1 MTSTRFRRLP
11 LVLLLVSGIVPA
23 GRAAEPA
30 VNTVVLPDPDAKPK
44 YHCWEP
50 HVAVDPDQPDRVVVS
65 AMYRGQIG
73 EGERARGDCT
83 LFTWRSED
91 AGRKWS
97 APVAPFVTA
106 DRPAGRLGAD
116 VVLAFG
122 TNKTCW
128 FSGCDYDWKLPGT
141 PSYSSI
147 KVARSD
153 DGGKTWDTPLAV
165 TELDNVKNGKG
176 LADKQWVAVDRGGGK
191 RAGTVYVAWTR
202 IDDAAGQ
209 LELRCAALPPGG
221 KAFTAGVPLA
231 DPIPLKH
238 LQDAVHQVQLAVRP
252 DGTLDAVW
260 RRGDDA
266 NRIVHSLSTD
276 GGATFSKPQP
286 ISADE
291 KRGAGQ
297 FPALTATADGRL
309 LAAWGSE
316 GDVFAAV
323 HSEGKW
329 SAATPPAGER
339 PDGVRLSH
347 PAVAHTADAVWVLA
361 YRHEKTPAR
370 VRVVLYRSADHG
382 RTWEKYAVVANR
394 DLTGG
399 KRVASPGDYVG
410 LTAAKGQLYA
420 AYVLPG
426 EGKDGPGPRL
436 YVSAVATAVR
446 K

>member
-1 MTSTRFRRLP
+1 MPSTRSRCLP
-11 LVLLLVSGIVPA
+11 LVLLLVSGIAPA

-50 HVAVDPDQPDRVVVS
+50 HVAVDPDQPDRVVVA

-73 EGERARGDCT
+73 EGEKARGDCT
-83 LFTWRSED
+83 LFAWRSED

-97 APVAPFVTA
+97 TPAAPFVTA
-106 DRPAGRLGAD
+106 DRPAGCLGAD
-116 VVLAFG
+116 TVLAFG
-122 TNKTCW
+122 ANKTCW
-128 FSGCDYDWKLPGT
+128 FSGCDYDWKVPGT

-153 DGGKTWDTPLAV
+153 DGGKTWAAPLAV
-165 TELDNVKNGKG
+165 TELDNVKTGKG
-176 LADKQWVAVDRGGGK
+176 LLDKQWVAVDRGGGK

-291 KRGAGQ
+291 KRGGGPVPGPDRDRGRPAAG
-297 FPALTATADGRL
+297 G
-309 LAAWGSE
+309 
-316 GDVFAAV
+316 V
-323 HSEGKW
+323 
-329 SAATPPAGER
+329 GER
-339 PDGVRLSH
+339 GRRVRRRPLGGEMVGRH
-347 PAVAHTADAVWVLA
+347 AAGRRAARRGTAVAPGG
-361 YRHEKTPAR
+361 RP
-370 VRVVLYRSADHG
+370 HG
-382 RTWEKYAVVANR
+382 GR
-394 DLTGG
+394 G
-399 KRVASPGDYVG
+399 VG
-410 LTAAKGQLYA
+410 AG
-420 AYVLPG
+420 VPPR
-426 EGKDGPGPRL
+426 EDPGPRAGG
-436 YVSAVATAVR
+436 AVPLGRPRPDVGEVR
-446 K
+446 RRGEPGSDRGETGGQPR